1 MFILFAVFSTLLL
14 ALYLRE
20 RAINRKLNEEVL
32 YVKERLAKVSVSKEN
47 GYVLIPSENRGIRE
61 LSVQLNCL
69 LENFYL
75 QKADYCRSKQAMEQV
90 LANISHD
97 LRTPLTVLKGY
108 SELLIKEIRNRPGL
122 STIQDMAARIDQKA
136 DELVQTIN
144 EYFTMAKIES
154 GDMKID
160 LCRTNVTQVCHETIL
175 DYYDIL
181 EKEQYEVDIRIDG
194 APVMAYADEDALKR
208 ILKNLI
214 DNAVKHGRDGRY
226 LGFRLRDA
234 EGKIV
239 IEVEDHGAGIAD
251 KDQEQLF
258 RRNYTSSRG
267 GAGSGL
273 GLAIARSLV
282 LLMGGEIAVCSEPNV
297 KTVFTVVLQCNDMS
311 I

>member
-1 MFILFAVFSTLLL
+1 MFILFAVSSTLLL

-20 RAINRKLNEEVL
+20 RAVNRKLNEEVL

-47 GYVLIPSENRGIRE
+47 GYILIPSENKGIRD
-61 LSVQLNCL
+61 LSV
-69 LENFYL
+69 L

-90 LANISHD
+90 LVNISHD
-97 LRTPLTVLKGY
+97 LRTPLTVLRGY

-122 STIQDMAARIDQKA
+122 STIQDMTARIDQKA

-160 LCRTNVTQVCHETIL
+160 LCRINVTQVCHETIL
-175 DYYDIL
+175 DYYDVL

-194 APVMAYADEDALKR
+194 SPVMAYADKDALKR

-226 LGFRLRDA
+226 LGLRLRDA
-234 EGKIV
+234 ESKIV

-251 KDQEQLF
+251 KDQERIF

-267 GAGSGL
+267 GVGSGL
-273 GLAIARSLV
+273 GLTIARSLV

-297 KTVFTVVLQCNDMS
+297 RTVFTVTLPV
-311 I
+311 

>member
-1 MFILFAVFSTLLL
+1 MFILFAVSSTLLL

-20 RAINRKLNEEVL
+20 RAVNRKLNEEVL

-47 GYVLIPSENRGIRE
+47 GYILIPSENKGIRD

-97 LRTPLTVLKGY
+97 LRTPLTVLRGY

-122 STIQDMAARIDQKA
+122 STIQDMTARIDQKA

-160 LCRTNVTQVCHETIL
+160 LCRINVTQVCHETIL
-175 DYYDIL
+175 DYYDVL

-194 APVMAYADEDALKR
+194 SPVMAYADKDALKR

-226 LGFRLRDA
+226 LGLRLRDA
-234 EGKIV
+234 ESKIV

-251 KDQEQLF
+251 KDQERIF

-267 GAGSGL
+267 GVGSGL
-273 GLAIARSLV
+273 GLTIARSLV

-297 KTVFTVVLQCNDMS
+297 RTVFTVTLPV
-311 I
+311 

>member
-1 MFILFAVFSTLLL
+1 MFILLAVSSALFL

-20 RAINRKLNEEVL
+20 RAVNRKLNEELL
-32 YVKERLAKVSVSKEN
+32 YVKERITKVSVSKEN
-47 GYVLIPSENRGIRE
+47 GYILIPSENKGIRE

-69 LENFYL
+69 MENFYL

-97 LRTPLTVLKGY
+97 LRTPLTVLKGH
-108 SELLIKEIRNRPGL
+108 SELLIKEIRNRTGL
-122 STIQDMAARIDQKA
+122 STIQDMAAKIDQKA
-136 DELVQTIN
+136 DELVLTIN
-144 EYFTMAKIES
+144 EYFTMARIES

-160 LCRTNVTQVCHETIL
+160 LCRTNVTQVCHETVL

-181 EKEQYEVDIRIDG
+181 EKEQYEVDIQADRT
-194 APVMAYADEDALKR
+194 PVMAYADEDALRR

-226 LGFRLRDA
+226 LGLRLRDSG
-234 EGKIV
+234 GKIV

-251 KDQEQLF
+251 RDQEQIF

-273 GLAIARSLV
+273 GLAIARNLA
-282 LLMGGEIAVCSEPNV
+282 LLMGGEIAVYSELNV
-297 KTVFTVVLQCNDMS
+297 KTVFTVVLQSCDMPV
-311 I
+311 